1 MATLKAK
8 RYAAPKF
15 QPVDGCSAFI
25 YDTVSLTANPSVSD
39 VLVYRI
45 PAGIDICSV
54 EIQAD
59 DIDTN
64 GTPTVAF
71 SVGYQAVEPW
81 STLVA
86 APTYFAA
93 TGQSIARTGGRL
105 VCSFKPI
112 IFNEPVDL
120 TITIGAV
127 CATFAAGDIVAI
139 VAGNTVGPK

>member
-15 QPVDGCSAFI
+15 QPVDGCAAFI
-25 YDTVSLTANPSVSD
+25 YDTYSVAVNPTVAD
-39 VLVYRI
+39 VILYRI
-45 PAGIDICSV
+45 PAGMDICSV
-54 EIQAD
+54 EIQSD
-59 DIDTN
+59 DLDTN
-64 GTPTVAF
+64 GTPTIAF

-86 APTYFAA
+86 APTYFAPA
-93 TGQSIARTGGRL
+93 GQTISRTGGRL

-112 IFNEPVDL
+112 VFNEPVDL

-127 CATFAAGDIVAI
+127 SATFAAGDIVAI
-139 VAGNTVGPK
+139 VNGNMIGPK